1 MTTPETLDYLAV
13 AKANWNAVPG
23 LDGTPE
29 HGMSAAQT
37 CALVSIA
44 ESLAVL
50 AGDLREERLWTE
62 SLRGALVEAE
72 RAEAK
77 LAEIHDE
84 AERIADHFGD
94 QWPHTPTCQGEPGC
108 PLCEILDATDGPA

>member
-44 ESLAVL
+44 ESMAVL
-50 AGDLREERLWTE
+50 AGDLREERLRTE
-62 SLRGALVEAE
+62 SLRAELSMARQEAE
-72 RAEAK
+72 NAAGV
-77 LAEIHDE
+77 LDAVVEIINGDGTDIH
-84 AERIADHFGD
+84 RIAAIHRVV
-94 QWPHTPTCQGEPGC
+94 TE
-108 PLCEILDATDGPA
+108 

>member
-50 AGDLREERLWTE
+50 AGDLREERLRTE
-62 SLRGALVEAE
+62 SLRAELGMARQEAGNAAGVLDAVVEILHSDKPDAH
-72 RAEAK
+72 RIKAIAEAVT
-77 LAEIHDE
+77 
-84 AERIADHFGD
+84 
-94 QWPHTPTCQGEPGC
+94 Q
-108 PLCEILDATDGPA
+108 

>member
-50 AGDLREERLWTE
+50 AGDLREERLRSE
-62 SLRGALVEAE
+62 SLRGALAQA
-72 RAEAK
+72 RAEA
-77 LAEIHDE
+77 DE
-84 AERIADHFGD
+84 SAALVDRVWKIINGDGTDIARIAAIHEAV
-94 QWPHTPTCQGEPGC
+94 TR
-108 PLCEILDATDGPA
+108 

>member
-1 MTTPETLDYLAV
+1 MTTPETIDYLAV
-13 AKANWNAVPG
+13 AKANWDAVPG

-50 AGDLREERLWTE
+50 AGDLREERLRTE
-62 SLRGALVEAE
+62 SLRAELSMARQEAE
-72 RAEAK
+72 NAAGV
-77 LAEIHDE
+77 LDAVV
-84 AERIADHFGD
+84 
-94 QWPHTPTCQGEPGC
+94 
-108 PLCEILDATDGPA
+108 EILHSDKPDSHRIKAIAGAVIE

>member
-44 ESLAVL
+44 ESMAVL
-50 AGDLREERLWTE
+50 AGDLREERLRTE
-62 SLRGALVEAE
+62 SLRGALVEARRE
-72 RAEAK
+72 V
-77 LAEIHDE
+77 DE
-84 AERIADHFGD
+84 AAELIDRVWKITNSDGTDIARIAAIHEAVT
-94 QWPHTPTCQGEPGC
+94 Q
-108 PLCEILDATDGPA
+108 